1 MSKSNVLEGGLLGLV
16 FQAAGIDNLA
26 ENASSSPLTNLFVAL
41 HSADP
46 GEAGTQ
52 DTNELSYTGYH
63 RMTTSRSSNGSWTVS
78 GNTASNS
85 VTFTW
90 SQCTDGTG
98 VASHFSVGTSFSG
111 AGRILY
117 AGALTAALTI
127 SKGITPYASAG
138 NLSVSED

>member
-1 MSKSNVLEGGLLGLV
+1 MSKSNVLEDGLLGLV
-16 FQAAGIDNLA
+16 FKATGIANLA
-26 ENASSSPLTNLFVAL
+26 DNAGSSPLANLFVAL

-46 GEAGTQ
+46 GETGTQ
-52 DTNELSYTGYH
+52 DTSELSYTGYH
-63 RMTTSRSSNGSWTVS
+63 RMTTSRSSNGSWSIS
-78 GNTASNS
+78 GNTVSNS

-117 AGALTAALTI
+117 AGALTASLTI
-127 SKGITPYASAG
+127 STGITPYAAAG
-138 NLSVSED
+138 QLQISED